1 MTRISYRLALAAVCS
16 LAAYAGPA
24 YFLQDPSRTGYL
36 PGGLAAAL
44 LAWAFLA
51 MASAVGSRVPPA
63 VQGLIGGGAAL
74 LSWAMIS
81 LVAVFDVI
89 PFALRNGMQRFD
101 PVWLLEGFA
110 PAGVLALCAWR
121 VRQRG
126 GALWEGAA
134 VGLFRFSVPLFGL
147 QVAARAMGLSKH
159 YIWLFLFTGV
169 MFLTLDAL
177 AGWEEKGAGSA
188 GS

>member
-1 MTRISYRLALAAVCS
+1 MIRTIYRLALCALCS

-36 PGGLAAAL
+36 AGGLAAAL
-44 LAWAFLA
+44 LAWALLV
-51 MASAVGSRVPPA
+51 MAGAVGARVSPA
-63 VQGLIGGGAAL
+63 VQGVIGAGAGL

-81 LVAVFDVI
+81 LVALFDVI
-89 PFALRNGMQRFD
+89 PHALRYGMQRFD

-110 PAGVLALCAWR
+110 PAGVLGLGAWR
-121 VRQRG
+121 ARRG
-126 GALWEGAA
+126 GGEAWEGAA
-134 VGLFRFSVPLFGL
+134 AALFRFSVPLFGL
-147 QVAARAMGLSKH
+147 QMAARAAGLTKH

-177 AGWEEKGAGSA
+177 AGWEWKGGPKESA
-188 GS
+188 